1 MMPNAAVNPE
11 KDAVDSICAMLSDRH
26 GAVGVQAG
34 ARLRHWLSGAVPYAY
49 PEVLKQHL
57 APSHL
62 DLLFDSFWQD
72 LPFGTGGRRGRVG
85 YGPNRINHATIG
97 MAIEGHCRYLQA
109 QFPGRKLEIVV
120 ANDVRVFSDLNGTYK
135 FLPQGH
141 PLLGVSSRSLA
152 LFACEIYAAN
162 GIIAHLKEPGA
173 KHATLSTPELSFLV
187 GALGAAGGIVISASH
202 NPPDDNGIKIYDQ
215 FGGQP
220 VAPDDQHLLDAM
232 SSSFDVRTM
241 PFARALEAGWVR
253 EIPAAPHES
262 YKRKYVDLYNAAFRD
277 KRTADPIV
285 YTPLCGVGDATVG
298 EVLRALA
305 FPVYSPPAEGPDG
318 TFAVIPFRCPNP
330 EVPQSTE
337 PARRFADEIGSGI
350 VLSSDPDADRAGM
363 EVKLADGTWY
373 HFDGNQLA
381 GVLCYALMLDPD
393 GPRSAGLVI
402 ETLVTT
408 KLLRRIAEIRG
419 DSPVIDS
426 LLVGFKY
433 VADAL
438 KRLAA
443 TGRYGDV
450 IAPPEKVKL
459 VMAAEE
465 SHGLCMLPEI
475 ADKDSTP
482 ACMVLAGLYQRQKAR
497 NRTLLDYYL
506 NILEEVG
513 AYDTVNRSLMML
525 GSEGVRRRDRIMNWL
540 RSSPPVRIAG
550 ARVLRTIDHW
560 DPILFGPFVS
570 ESDKLPR
577 NVIEIFTDRFVV
589 IIRPSGTEPKIKFYC
604 HLLPEGAP
612 KGLRGRALLTALR
625 AEAERNTAAIYRD
638 LLVPLEISLADP
650 ALMLPDII
658 DLDSKCAFERDVV
671 PDLEQRILDGGAGDL
686 APTLDWLRGACSWL
700 VPGADPL
707 PALKASV
714 RAICARMSGDGR
726 TSTLLVALLKW
737 ADA

>member
-1 MMPNAAVNPE
+1 MMPNAAATSE
-11 KDAVDSICAMLSDRH
+11 EALGSICTMLADRH
-26 GAVGVQAG
+26 GAAGTEAG
-34 ARLRHWLSGAVPYAY
+34 ARLRRWLSGVVPYAY
-49 PEVLKQHL
+49 PEILKQHL
-57 APSHL
+57 GPAHV
-62 DLLFDSFWQD
+62 DLLFDCFWQD

-97 MAIEGHCRYLQA
+97 MAIEGHCRYLRTH
-109 QFPGRKLEIVV
+109 FPDRKLEVVV

-135 FLPQGH
+135 FLSNGH

-162 GIIAHLKEPGA
+162 GIVAHLKEPGA
-173 KHATLSTPELSFLV
+173 TNATLSTPELSFLV
-187 GALGAAGGIVISASH
+187 GALGAVGGIVISASH

-232 SSSFDVRTM
+232 SSSVDVRTM
-241 PFARALEAGWVR
+241 PFAQALAAGWVR
-253 EIPAAPHES
+253 AIPGGPHER
-262 YKRKYVDLYNAAFRD
+262 YKQKYVDLYKSAFGD
-277 KRTADPIV
+277 QITADPIV
-285 YTPLCGVGDATVG
+285 YTPLCGVGETTVG
-298 EVLRALA
+298 EVLRALG
-305 FPVYSPPAEGPDG
+305 FPVHSPPAEGPDG

-337 PARRFADEIGSGI
+337 PARRFADQIGSGI

-363 EVKLADGTWY
+363 EIKLADGSWY

-381 GVLCYALMLDPD
+381 GVLCYALMLDPE
-393 GPRSAGLVI
+393 GPRREGLVI

-450 IAPPEKVKL
+450 IAPPDKVNL

-482 ACMVLAGLYQRQKAR
+482 ACMVLAGLYQRQKAQ

-506 NILEEVG
+506 TILEEVG

-525 GSEGVRRRDRIMNWL
+525 GSEGVRRRDTIMTWL
-540 RSSPPVRIAG
+540 RSTPPAHIAG
-550 ARVLRTIDHW
+550 AAILRTVDHW
-560 DPILFGPFVS
+560 DPALFGPFVS

-589 IIRPSGTEPKIKFYC
+589 IIRPSGTEPKVKFYC

-625 AEAERNTAAIYRD
+625 AEAERSAAAIYRD
-638 LLVPLEISLADP
+638 LLAPLGISLADP
-650 ALMLPDII
+650 ALLLPDII
-658 DLDSKCAFERDVV
+658 DLDGKRAFERDVV
-671 PDLEQRILDGGAGDL
+671 PDLERRIFEGGTDDL
-686 APTLDWLRGACSWL
+686 TPTLAWLREACSWL

-707 PALKASV
+707 PAVKASV
-714 RAICARMSGDGR
+714 RAICARISGDGR
-726 TSTLLVALLKW
+726 PSALLVALVKW
-737 ADA
+737 TEG